1 MCDKK
6 QVLVLYS
13 FVVSDERKREV
24 YNGHKFL
31 VLEYHMKKSE
41 KEKGKT
47 AVAAR
52 NKKMKQYA
60 MVAAVVLVVI
70 AGILFY
76 FFNPFFAKTG
86 DTVAIYYTGTLDNGT
101 VIDSNLN
108 LTPFVFT
115 LGQTETIPYGL
126 PDAVIG
132 MQQNETKTVI
142 LPPEK
147 AFGAYQPSLV
157 QTVNLSSLP
166 SNTTFVVGQDYQ
178 ITRKSDNAV
187 AHVRIINITPTTVT
201 WDGNSDL
208 AGQNLTLKITLVQ
221 IVRK

>member
-1 MCDKK
+1 MSDNAGFF
-6 QVLVLYS
+6 S
-13 FVVSDERKREV
+13 FTVPDERKREV
-24 YNGHKFL
+24 YNGHMFL
-31 VLEYHMKKSE
+31 VLVNCMKRSE
-41 KEKGKT
+41 KEKGKVS
-47 AVAAR
+47 VASR

-60 MVAAVVLVVI
+60 IIGLVILVVI
-70 AGILFY
+70 VGVLFY

-101 VIDSNLN
+101 LVETNLDS
-108 LTPFVFT
+108 TPFVFT
-115 LGQTETIPYGL
+115 IGKTEIIPYGL
-126 PDAVIG
+126 PDSVIG
-132 MQQNETKTVI
+132 MQENQTKTVI

-147 AFGAYQPSLV
+147 AFGVYQPSLV

-178 ITRKSDNAV
+178 IIRKSDNAD
-187 AHVRIINITPTTVT
+187 AHVKIINVTPSTVT

-208 AGQNLTLKITLVQ
+208 AGQNLTLKVTLVQ